1 MKFPVQVMAHTQYE
15 GDKETHIS
23 FDISVAGTTIEGVS
37 KDDAKALLKML
48 QKLVQVEKKEVSH
61 E

>member
-15 GDKETHIS
+15 GDKETHVS

-48 QKLVQVEKKEVSH
+48 QTLVQVEKKEVSH

>member
-15 GDKETHIS
+15 GDKETHVS

-37 KDDAKALLKML
+37 KDDVKALLNML

>member
-15 GDKETHIS
+15 GDKETHVS

-48 QKLVQVEKKEVSH
+48 QKLVQVEKKEVRH

>member
-1 MKFPVQVMAHTQYE
+1 MKVPVQVMAHTQYE
-15 GDKETHIS
+15 GDKETHVS

>member
-15 GDKETHIS
+15 GDKETHVS

-48 QKLVQVEKKEVSH
+48 QKLVQVEKKEVSY